1 MSAESSD
8 PRGRFM
14 YWRLRFRAWR
24 GTRPF
29 WAGLSTLL
37 SGVPIAYFPY
47 ANLKLGNLTLTL
59 ATNAGA
65 GSLIIGVLLATLGL
79 TMWFQSIVRVFAGVA
94 TILLGLVSIPVS
106 NLGGFTFGVIL
117 ALIGGGL
124 SIAWAPGLPAGA
136 ADDEHTDHRAG
147 DGRPAEHAAVRQ
159 QTFVPDGGA
168 VDQGTPEGGGDGPFL
183 PGPSDG
189 DPNLT
194 DTTAHANGGRNSAG

>member
-47 ANLKLGNLTLTL
+47 ANLKLGNLTLTM
-59 ATNAGA
+59 ATTAGA

-136 ADDEHTDHRAG
+136 ADAEHTDHRAG

>member
-29 WAGLSTLL
+29 WAGLLTLL

-47 ANLKLGNLTLTL
+47 AELKIGHLTMTM
-59 ATNAGA
+59 ATTAGA
-65 GSLIIGVLLATLGL
+65 GSLIIGVLLVTLGL

-106 NLGGFTFGVIL
+106 NLGGFMLGAML

-124 SIAWAPGLPAGA
+124 SISWVPGRPAGS
-136 ADDEHTDHRAG
+136 ADEEHADAVG
-147 DGRPAEHAAVRQ
+147 DGRPAKHAAVRRE
-159 QTFVPDGGA
+159 TFKPHGGAVGQGTPDGG
-168 VDQGTPEGGGDGPFL
+168 GDDPFL
-183 PGPSDG
+183 PGPRDG